1 MLGCAVEAYDDTGR
15 RVEGEQ
21 GELVITAPLPSM
33 PVRFWG
39 DTDGSRY
46 RDAYFAHYPGVW
58 RHGDWITIYPDGAC
72 LITGRSDATLNR
84 GGVRLG
90 TAEFYAVVEA
100 IDGVADSLVVHL
112 EDDAG
117 GIGELMLFVVPVE
130 GRDVDDELRHAIIEA
145 LRSDLSPRHLP
156 DEIVAVPAVPRTLSG
171 KKLEVPVKRILV
183 GVDPRR
189 AASAGSMADPDALD
203 PYIIYS
209 RSRTGRS
216 P

>member
-1 MLGCAVEAYDDTGR
+1 
-15 RVEGEQ
+15 
-21 GELVITAPLPSM
+21 M
-33 PVRFWG
+33 PVCFWG

-58 RHGDWITIYPDGAC
+58 RHGDWIRIYPDGAC

-112 EDDAG
+112 EDDVG
-117 GIGELMLFVVPVE
+117 GIGELMLFVVSVE
-130 GRDVDDELRHAIIEA
+130 GRDVDDEMRHAIIEA
-145 LRSDLSPRHLP
+145 LRSDLSARHIP
-156 DEIVAVPAVPRTLSG
+156 DRIVAVPAVPRTLSG
-171 KKLEVPVKRILV
+171 KKLELPVKRILL

-189 AASAGSMADPDALD
+189 AASAGSMVNPDALD
-203 PYIIYS
+203 PYINFS